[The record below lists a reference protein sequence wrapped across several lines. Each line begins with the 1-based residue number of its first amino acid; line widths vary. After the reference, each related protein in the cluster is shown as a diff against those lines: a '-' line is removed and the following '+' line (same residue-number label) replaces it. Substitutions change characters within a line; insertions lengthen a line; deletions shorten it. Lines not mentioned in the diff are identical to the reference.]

1 MFVALAA
8 LGVAL
13 TGCSATVSLEPGPHA
28 NDPAC
33 AAIMVRL
40 PDTLADQQRVWTDA
54 QSTAAWGTPTRVIFA
69 CGVTPP
75 GPSTLKCV
83 SLGGVDWLV
92 DESKQ
97 PNFRITSYGRTPA
110 VQLYL
115 DGSDARVDPNAVL
128 TQMGR
133 LVSADTHQTAQ
144 CTAPATP
151 DDTPAPTPVPTPA
164 TTPAGTPAG

>member
-1 MFVALAA
+1 MAVLAV

-13 TGCSATVSLEPGPHA
+13 TGCSTTVSLRPAPDA

-40 PDTLADQQRVWTDA
+40 PGTLADQRRVWTDA
-54 QSTAAWGTPTRVIFA
+54 QSTAAWGTPTRIILA
-69 CGVTPP
+69 CGVAVP

-92 DESKQ
+92 DESDE
-97 PNFRITSYGRTPA
+97 PNFRITSYGRSPA

-115 DGSDARVDPNAVL
+115 QGHDKNVDPNAVL
-128 TQMGR
+128 AQLGR
-133 LVSADTHQTAQ
+133 LVSAQTAQ
-144 CTAPATP
+144 RAQCTNP
-151 DDTPAPTPVPTPA
+151 DTI
-164 TTPAGTPAG
+164 GG